1 MLLESYLKETFRYT
15 VPPTQLIEYKGHK
28 YSLPPE
34 YIGKRV
40 TVCRIDSY
48 LYIYSNKILAA
59 KHNISQ
65 NRINYEYNHYK
76 NGLKQSIRSKE
87 IDIDKAARENLERL
101 RRL

>member
-1 MLLESYLKETFRYT
+1 MIIF
-15 VPPTQLIEYKGHK
+15 VHN
-28 YSLPPE
+28 
-34 YIGKRV
+34 YIDIYKRV